1 MNKLPVPTE
10 DQEQAALFAWAAR
23 AACTMPELELLYA
36 NPNGGFRHI
45 ATAARLKQTGVK
57 AGVPDICL
65 PVARG
70 PYHGL
75 YIELKRAKGGRVSEA
90 QHEWIEMLIGQNYCA
105 MVCEGGENAM
115 EVIKAYLDG
124 WLEDVRT

>member
-1 MNKLPVPTE
+1 MSKLPIATE
-10 DQEQAALFAWAAR
+10 DAEQAALFQWAAR
-23 AACTMPELELLYA
+23 AACTMPELELMYA
-36 NPNGGFRHI
+36 IPNGGLRDK
-45 ATAARLKQTGVK
+45 ATASRLKQTGVK

-75 YIELKRAKGGRVSEA
+75 YIELKCVRGGRVSEA

-105 MVCEGGENAM
+105 MVCEGWENAM